1 MNIIDIL
8 TQKPETTIALS
19 SVVIAFCALLVSLQ
33 QMAIQ
38 RKHNRL
44 SVRPLLQ
51 SGRVSTTQFPF
62 QWHIRNVGSGPAIV
76 TKYRVTIGSQ
86 TMDFPSNKL
95 LMSVLSSEGIKGYKG
110 SYSFD
115 SKSCMKAEEEIRLI
129 EFDVSEVPN
138 CLEKIERIYWEIEY
152 QSLYDE
158 KFSVSFTAKAA

>member
-1 MNIIDIL
+1 
-8 TQKPETTIALS
+8 
-19 SVVIAFCALLVSLQ
+19 
-33 QMAIQ
+33 
-38 RKHNRL
+38 
-44 SVRPLLQ
+44 
-51 SGRVSTTQFPF
+51 
-62 QWHIRNVGSGPAIV
+62 
-76 TKYRVTIGSQ
+76 
-86 TMDFPSNKL
+86 MDFPSNKL